1 MDVLANRLNRI
12 EESLT
17 FQMSQKSADL
27 KAKGVD
33 VINLTIGE
41 PDFYTPDYVKEAAKK
56 AIDENDTFYSAVEG
70 KKELIAAIINKFKR
84 ENNVDYKPS
93 QIVVSNGAKH
103 SLANVIMSIV
113 DHGDEIL
120 IPTPYWVTYKE
131 LDNLANG
138 KSIFIE
144 TTLENNFKVTAQQIR
159 EAITP
164 KTRVLLYS
172 SPSNPT
178 GMSYTKAEL
187 KEIADVIAEHPN
199 IYVISDEI
207 YEHLHFG
214 QKHESISQFEF
225 IKNQLII
232 INGVSKAYAMTGWRI
247 GYMAAPEWIAKAC
260 KKLQGQFSSGACS
273 ISQKAAEAALNL
285 TTTLF
290 DERRIILKERCDL
303 VCNILKQMPDV
314 KFTIPNGTF
323 YVFPDISAYFG
334 KSDGKRIIKDSND
347 MSMYFLEEAHV
358 AVVAGSAFGEDK
370 CVRLSFT
377 VDIKILEKALTRIKI
392 SLEMLKIVQ

>member
-27 KAKGVD
+27 KAKGID

-41 PDFYTPDYVKEAAKK
+41 PDFFTPDYVKEAAKK
-56 AIDENDTFYSAVEG
+56 AIDENDTFYTAVEG
-70 KKELIAAIINKFKR
+70 KKELVNAIINKFKR
-84 ENNVDYKPS
+84 ENNVEYKPS
-93 QIVVSNGAKH
+93 QIIVSNGAKH
-103 SLANVIMSIV
+103 SLANVIMCIV

-120 IPTPYWVTYKE
+120 IPAPYWVTYKE

-138 KSIFIE
+138 KSVFIE

-178 GMSYTKAEL
+178 GMSYTREEL
-187 KEIADVIAEHPN
+187 KAIAEVIAEHPN
-199 IYVISDEI
+199 IYIISDEI
-207 YEHLHFG
+207 YEHLNFKG
-214 QKHESISQFEF
+214 KHESISQFDF
-225 IKNQLII
+225 IKEQLII

-247 GYMAAPEWIAKAC
+247 GYMAAPEWIVKAC

-290 DERRIILKERCDL
+290 DDRRIILKERRDL
-303 VCNILKQMPDV
+303 VCEILKQIPDV
-314 KFTIPNGTF
+314 KFTVPDATF
-323 YVFPDISAYFG
+323 YVFPDVSAYFD
-334 KSDGKRIIKDSND
+334 KSDGKRIIKNSHDL
-347 MSMYFLEEAHV
+347 SMYLLEEAHV
-358 AVVAGSAFGEDK
+358 AVMEGSAFGEDK
-370 CVRLSFT
+370 CIRISFT
-377 VDIKILEKALTRIKI
+377 VDLKKLEKALTRIKI
-392 SLEMLKIVQ
+392 SLELLKTIQ